1 MKKII
6 YIVLLA
12 YLTLCLSGCSS
23 WKSKIKVSELTIDD
37 GYVVGKVKNVS
48 NQAYDATLEFELKS
62 GTLKLEETCYDTF
75 KPNETKN
82 IKCIILEDVDDTYNV
97 KLKNIELKEKNIPT
111 LKEGTISNNT
121 LEYHFEEIYDKHTLN
136 FLSISSDYDGNSYP
150 YIDSAEYEEDSLTI
164 KYEIYSLNN
173 TASFTEVY
181 DTNTNELNS
190 FYFTIYGDLDEDFVD
205 DIIASVSIMNS
216 FRNTVTSST
225 SMLKALSEKDVD
237 PSKCILV
244 DNWCVSPSYEEPMYF
259 FSINN
264 RY

>member
-1 MKKII
+1 MKKVIHII
-6 YIVLLA
+6 FLIS
-12 YLTLCLSGCSS
+12 LTLCLFGCSN
-23 WKSKIKVSELTIDD
+23 WKSKIKVSELKIDD
-37 GYVVGKVKNVS
+37 GYVVGKVKNVT
-48 NQAYDATLEFELKS
+48 NQAYDATLKFELKS
-62 GTLKLEETCYDTF
+62 GSLKLEETCYDTF
-75 KPNETKN
+75 KPNETKD
-82 IKCIILEDVDDTYNV
+82 IKCIMFEDIDDTYKV
-97 KLKNIELKEKNIPT
+97 KLKDIELKEKNIPT

-164 KYEIYSLNN
+164 KYEVYSLNN

-190 FYFTIYGDLDEDFVD
+190 FYFTIYGDLDKDFVD

-259 FSINN
+259 FSIHN
-264 RY
+264 RN